1 MTHTCYYSM
10 ETNCL
15 SPRILMG
22 GESVMSPNATWNDS
36 WHDSCHNFCQL
47 GTTDILWLPRNS
59 AVYMLSWTELAFG
72 LHGKYDVMVPN
83 TNVVWDTNSE
93 TTVATCKV
101 SHQLQQYIEHVCYK
115 SCCNRPFGCLWLV
128 EKRWNQL
135 IPLTLTPRLLFW
147 FDIYV
152 LSKIQLYGDS
162 MGYLNDTYVLIHTTI
177 RIDKEFVER
186 IYVSC

>member
-1 MTHTCYYSM
+1 MFA
-10 ETNCL
+10 
-15 SPRILMG
+15 IK
-22 GESVMSPNATWNDS
+22 V
-36 WHDSCHNFCQL
+36 
-47 GTTDILWLPRNS
+47 
-59 AVYMLSWTELAFG
+59 
-72 LHGKYDVMVPN
+72 
-83 TNVVWDTNSE
+83 
-93 TTVATCKV
+93 VATD
-101 SHQLQQYIEHVCYK
+101 
-115 SCCNRPFGCLWLV
+115 V

-186 IYVSC
+186 V

>member
-15 SPRILMG
+15 SPRILIG
-22 GESVMSPNATWNDS
+22 GESVMSPNATWN
-36 WHDSCHNFCQL
+36 DSCHNFCQL

-59 AVYMLSWTELAFG
+59 AVYMLSWTELAFS

-83 TNVVWDTNSE
+83 MNVV
-93 TTVATCKV
+93 
-101 SHQLQQYIEHVCYK
+101 
-115 SCCNRPFGCLWLV
+115 WLV

-135 IPLTLTPRLLFW
+135 IPLTLTPRLLFC

-152 LSKIQLYGDS
+152 LSKIQLYGVS

-186 IYVSC
+186 VCRESL